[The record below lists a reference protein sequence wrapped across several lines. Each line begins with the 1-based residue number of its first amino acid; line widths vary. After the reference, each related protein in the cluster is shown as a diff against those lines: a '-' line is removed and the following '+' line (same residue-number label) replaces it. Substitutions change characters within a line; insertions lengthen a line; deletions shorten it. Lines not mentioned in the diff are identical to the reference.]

1 MIPADE
7 IAKTL
12 LRHRLDLTAYLR
24 VIVRDAALAE
34 DVFQETVVKA
44 LQSGE
49 EFEADSNLLAWFRR
63 TGRNRAIDHIRKQGR
78 EAKILDRQALDILEA
93 QAADMD
99 SPGTTEQIRAL
110 ESCLEKLT
118 PRAREVLRLRY
129 HEKMT
134 GEDVAKRCNTTLN
147 AIYRMMG
154 RSYGQ
159 LRGCMERK
167 LATEGSRR

>member
-1 MIPADE
+1 MQADE

-12 LRHRLDLTAYLR
+12 LQHRLDLTAYLR

-44 LQSGE
+44 LQCGE
-49 EFEADSNLLAWFRR
+49 EFESDANLLAWFRKV
-63 TGRNRAIDHIRKQGR
+63 GRNRCIDHIRKQGR
-78 EAKILDRQALDILEA
+78 EAKMLDVQALDILEE
-93 QAADMD
+93 QAAEME
-99 SPGTTEQIRAL
+99 SPGTPDQIRAL

-129 HEKMT
+129 HEKMS
-134 GEDVAKRCNTTLN
+134 GEEVASRCDTTLN
-147 AIYRMMG
+147 AIYRMLG
-154 RSYGQ
+154 RSYSQ

-167 LATEGSRR
+167 LATEGGRR